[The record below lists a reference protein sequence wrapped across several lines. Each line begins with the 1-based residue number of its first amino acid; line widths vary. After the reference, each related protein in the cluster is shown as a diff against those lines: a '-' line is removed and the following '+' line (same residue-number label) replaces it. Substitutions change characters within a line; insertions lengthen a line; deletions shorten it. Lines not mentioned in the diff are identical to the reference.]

1 MKFSQMK
8 KVSAMILTVAITLG
22 GNLIS
27 YADWKQDGLGWWY
40 EQADGSYPVSTWY
53 EDTDGSWYFFNEN
66 GYMIS
71 NCYRSIDSNIYAFGY
86 NGKWTG
92 TMFSDLQPGV
102 WAGNNYSNEWSGFHL
117 NIPEGYRIELASD
130 TGTIENVETFVEF
143 VVWAPDGS
151 GSAIEL
157 EYADAYDYTNGTAT
171 TPEYVAL
178 MHGLRLSLEGYSI
191 EGITN
196 VQLGGNE
203 YAKLSTRRHS
213 MQKRELY
220 CRKVGE
226 HYFECVSVI
235 YWPTGEAAIN
245 GLLSSIY

>member
-1 MKFSQMK
+1 
-8 KVSAMILTVAITLG
+8 MILTVAITLG
-22 GNLIS
+22 GNLNS
-27 YADWKQDGLGWWY
+27 YADWKKDGLGWWY

-171 TPEYVAL
+171 TP
-178 MHGLRLSLEGYSI
+178 
-191 EGITN
+191 
-196 VQLGGNE
+196 
-203 YAKLSTRRHS
+203 
-213 MQKRELY
+213 
-220 CRKVGE
+220 
-226 HYFECVSVI
+226 
-235 YWPTGEAAIN
+235 
-245 GLLSSIY
+245 

>member
-1 MKFSQMK
+1 
-8 KVSAMILTVAITLG
+8 
-22 GNLIS
+22 
-27 YADWKQDGLGWWY
+27 
-40 EQADGSYPVSTWY
+40 
-53 EDTDGSWYFFNEN
+53 
-66 GYMIS
+66 
-71 NCYRSIDSNIYAFGY
+71 
-86 NGKWTG
+86 
-92 TMFSDLQPGV
+92 MFSDLQPGV

>member
-86 NGKWTG
+86 NGKWRDDV
-92 TMFSDLQPGV
+92 F
-102 WAGNNYSNEWSGFHL
+102 
-117 NIPEGYRIELASD
+117 R
-130 TGTIENVETFVEF
+130 
-143 VVWAPDGS
+143 
-151 GSAIEL
+151 SA
-157 EYADAYDYTNGTAT
+157 AWC
-171 TPEYVAL
+171 
-178 MHGLRLSLEGYSI
+178 M
-191 EGITN
+191 
-196 VQLGGNE
+196 GG
-203 YAKLSTRRHS
+203 K
-213 MQKRELY
+213 
-220 CRKVGE
+220 
-226 HYFECVSVI
+226 
-235 YWPTGEAAIN
+235 
-245 GLLSSIY
+245 